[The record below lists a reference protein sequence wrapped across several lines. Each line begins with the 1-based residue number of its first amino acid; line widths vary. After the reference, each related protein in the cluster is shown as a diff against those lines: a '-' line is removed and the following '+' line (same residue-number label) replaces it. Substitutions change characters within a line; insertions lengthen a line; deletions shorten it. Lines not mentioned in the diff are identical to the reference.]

1 MPKSGIVHV
10 QQIPIL
16 ISSNATL
23 ATQRNTPRTKTM
35 AAVDHI
41 STPKFSLFC
50 APVALAEAA
59 WARFTQYR
67 MYRKTLDE
75 LATLTRRELADLGL
89 NRSML
94 KNVAREAAYGSN

>member
-1 MPKSGIVHV
+1 
-10 QQIPIL
+10 
-16 ISSNATL
+16 
-23 ATQRNTPRTKTM
+23 M